1 MVSDS
6 TDNTEQ
12 ENIILKDTDKTQV
25 IPVIDSSV
33 DQTTDPST
41 DTITTSDSDFIIDDN
56 DIKETSSEEFEDI
69 DEDID
74 EDIELDENDIISIE
88 ETDDNG
94 SKNDKLLLVLKRLNQ
109 IPNRFNKSTKSII
122 NKKVYKFT
130 NKYNKKDIAYFNSL
144 SDGEKKEI
152 EKTETELSLINNNS
166 DIPLRFKFLGLNIP
180 NSTKNVILS
189 KINILSA
196 MECNSGEY
204 FKLNNWL
211 HSLNTIPFGIYND
224 LPIKYTDNILD
235 IQAFLNNSIKKMND
249 NIFGHKEAKEQIIR
263 ILAQWISCPTAHGH
277 IIGIQ
282 GSAGVG
288 KTKLITEGICNTL
301 NFPHA
306 FISLGGTSDAS
317 FLKGH
322 SFTYEGAVYGKI
334 CESLIKTRVMNP
346 VFLFDELDKVSGC
359 YKGDEIINTLIHITD
374 PVQNSKYTDRYFEEI
389 DLDLSR
395 ATIIF
400 TYNDVNLINPILKD
414 RMITINVPGYNSNE
428 KLILAKDYLMPE
440 ILKQYN
446 IEKEDIIIDDTV
458 LKYIIDD
465 IDKEEG
471 VRNLKRAINNIIS
484 HVNMMKYIMI
494 DDIIVKYP
502 FKVNID
508 YYNKYCKNNSNNTKN
523 NAIHSMY
530 L

>member
-1 MVSDS
+1 MVLSD
-6 TDNTEQ
+6 DEDK
-12 ENIILKDTDKTQV
+12 NI
-25 IPVIDSSV
+25 
-33 DQTTDPST
+33 
-41 DTITTSDSDFIIDDN
+41 SDSDFIVN
-56 DIKETSSEEFEDI
+56 DSDIAKETTTESDIEEYNEEGEY
-69 DEDID
+69 DEDNN
-74 EDIELDENDIISIE
+74 ENELITIE
-88 ETDDNG
+88 EINNVKDN
-94 SKNDKLLLVLKRLNQ
+94 SQDDKLLFLLKTLKHKS
-109 IPNRFNKSTKSII
+109 NKPKSII
-122 NKKVYKFT
+122 NKKKYNFT
-130 NKYNKKDIAYFNSL
+130 NKYNKKDLAYFNSL
-144 SDGEKKEI
+144 SNDVKLEI
-152 EKTETELSLINNNS
+152 EKTETSLSLINN
-166 DIPLRFKFLGLNIP
+166 DKEIPIRFKFLNLNIP
-180 NSTKNVILS
+180 NTMKNFIIS
-189 KINILSA
+189 KINILNN
-196 MECNSGEY
+196 MTCNSGEY

-211 HSLNTIPFGIYND
+211 YSLNTIPLGVYND
-224 LPIKYTDNILD
+224 LPIKNTDNILD
-235 IQAFLNNSIKKMND
+235 IQSFLNNSIKKMND
-249 NIFGHKEAKEQIIR
+249 KIFGHKEAKEQIIR
-263 ILAQWISCPTAHGH
+263 ILAQWISCPTAQGH
-277 IIGIQ
+277 VIGIQ

-301 NFPHA
+301 NFPHS

-346 VFLFDELDKVSGC
+346 VILFDELDKVSSC

-414 RMITINVPGYNSNE
+414 RMITINVPGYNSKE
-428 KLILAKDYLMPE
+428 KLILAKDYLIPE

-446 IEKEDIIIDDTV
+446 INKEDIIINDEV

-471 VRNLKRAINNIIS
+471 VRNLKRAINNVLS
-484 HVNMMKYIMI
+484 HVNMMKYIII
-494 DDIIVKYP
+494 DNIKVEFP
-502 FKVNID
+502 FNVSIE
-508 YYNKYCKNNSNNTKN
+508 YYDKYCKNNNIKNNTVN
-523 NAIHSMY
+523 TMY

>member
-1 MVSDS
+1 MVLSD
-6 TDNTEQ
+6 DEDK
-12 ENIILKDTDKTQV
+12 NI
-25 IPVIDSSV
+25 
-33 DQTTDPST
+33 
-41 DTITTSDSDFIIDDN
+41 SDSDFIVN
-56 DIKETSSEEFEDI
+56 DSDIAKETTTESDIEEYNEEGEY
-69 DEDID
+69 DEDNN
-74 EDIELDENDIISIE
+74 ENELITIE
-88 ETDDNG
+88 EINNVKDN
-94 SKNDKLLLVLKRLNQ
+94 SQDDKLLFLLKTLKHKS
-109 IPNRFNKSTKSII
+109 NKPKSII
-122 NKKVYKFT
+122 NKKKYNFT
-130 NKYNKKDIAYFNSL
+130 NKYNKKDLAYFNSL
-144 SDGEKKEI
+144 SNDVKLEI
-152 EKTETELSLINNNS
+152 EKTETSLSLINN
-166 DIPLRFKFLGLNIP
+166 DKEIPIRFKFLNLNIP
-180 NSTKNVILS
+180 NTMKNFIIS
-189 KINILSA
+189 KINILNN
-196 MECNSGEY
+196 MTCNSGEY

-211 HSLNTIPFGIYND
+211 YSLNTIPLGVYND
-224 LPIKYTDNILD
+224 LPIKNTDNILD
-235 IQAFLNNSIKKMND
+235 IQSFLNNSIKKMND
-249 NIFGHKEAKEQIIR
+249 KIFGHKEAKEQIIR
-263 ILAQWISCPTAHGH
+263 ILAQWISCPTAQGH
-277 IIGIQ
+277 VIGIQ

-301 NFPHA
+301 NFPHS

-346 VFLFDELDKVSGC
+346 VILFDELDKVSSC

-414 RMITINVPGYNSNE
+414 RMITINVPGYNSKE
-428 KLILAKDYLMPE
+428 KLILAKDYLIPE

-446 IEKEDIIIDDTV
+446 INKEDIIINDEV

-471 VRNLKRAINNIIS
+471 VRNLKRAINNVLS
-484 HVNMMKYIMI
+484 HVNMMKYITI
-494 DDIIVKYP
+494 DNIKVEFP
-502 FKVNID
+502 FNVSIE
-508 YYNKYCKNNSNNTKN
+508 YYDKYCKNNNIKNNTVN
-523 NAIHSMY
+523 TMY

>member
-1 MVSDS
+1 MVSNN
-6 TDNTEQ
+6 TDNNKLENEKLDLVDPSTE
-12 ENIILKDTDKTQV
+12 
-25 IPVIDSSV
+25 SS
-33 DQTTDPST
+33 TDPST
-41 DTITTSDSDFIIDDN
+41 DTVTTSDSEFIVDDN
-56 DIKETSSEEFEDI
+56 DNDNDYDEEYEEDY
-69 DEDID
+69 DEYDVDVEIN
-74 EDIELDENDIISIE
+74 EDDIISIE
-88 ETDDNG
+88 EMDNTT
-94 SKNDKLLLVLKRLNQ
+94 KNDKLLLVLKRLNQ
-109 IPNRFNKSTKSII
+109 IPNRFNKSSKSII
-122 NKKVYKFT
+122 TKKTYKFT
-130 NKYNKKDIAYFNSL
+130 SKYNKKDIEYFNNL
-144 SDGEKKEI
+144 SDKDKNEI
-152 EKTETELSLINNNS
+152 EKTETALSLINNNS

-180 NSTKNVILS
+180 NTTKNVILS

-211 HSLNTIPFGIYND
+211 YSLNTIPLGVYND
-224 LPIKYTDNILD
+224 LPIKHTDNILD

-277 IIGIQ
+277 VIGIQ

-306 FISLGGTSDAS
+306 FISLGGTSDAA

-346 VFLFDELDKVSGC
+346 VILFDELDKVSGC

-414 RMITINVPGYNSNE
+414 RMITINVPGYNSTE
-428 KLILAKDYLMPE
+428 KLTLAKDYLMPE

-446 IEKEDIIIDDTV
+446 INKGDIIIDDTV

-465 IDKEEG
+465 IEKEEG
-471 VRNLKRAINNIIS
+471 VRNLKRAINNVIS
-484 HVNMMKYIMI
+484 HVNMMKYIII
-494 DDIIVKYP
+494 DDIKVKYP
-502 FKVNID
+502 FNVNIN
-508 YYNKYCKNNSNNTKN
+508 YYNKYCKNNMATSKN
-523 NAIHSMY
+523 SALYSMY